1 MDAGGMSIKKYYDV
15 LTNMG
20 PAGEQAFSKL
30 ALQIQKAE
38 IPLKRTGKL
47 ANELWTTLKN
57 TARWQLSASLLQ
69 GFTGAI

>member
-1 MDAGGMSIKKYYDV
+1 
-15 LTNMG
+15 
-20 PAGEQAFSKL
+20 L

-38 IPLKRTGKL
+38 IPLKRTGKM